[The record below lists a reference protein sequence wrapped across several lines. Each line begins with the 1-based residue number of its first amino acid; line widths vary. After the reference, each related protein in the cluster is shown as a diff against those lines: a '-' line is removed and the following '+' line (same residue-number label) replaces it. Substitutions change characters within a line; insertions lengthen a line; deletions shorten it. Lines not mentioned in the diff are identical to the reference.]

1 MIYIGFFTAKQFS
14 EKWGI
19 SERRIIKLCKEER
32 IAGAIKNGMVWLI
45 PEETLKP
52 SDKRRKIS
60 QYIQTQKNIAIIN
73 INNKI
78 AENLIPSLKKEGYNI
93 VATYLKTEKIENTI
107 EEINLFEIDMSD
119 KNNLQRFLHSNGKYF
134 NGLIFI
140 ELEDESKNKEWF
152 IKEFAKKMDCESSI
166 ILVNKFKENREN
178 LAQKMAQ
185 ELDANVGARINL
197 LDLKLPESE
206 NLIIDYKEITNDII
220 KLLTGFKNTTGITIQ
235 SDAGY
240 IEFLENERTKDLT
253 KGEFYRI
260 LNYYFNK
267 LDKESNMWA
276 ASMMLEDEWTEE
288 PLEMNF
294 RIVNLEAANR
304 GANIERIF
312 IFSKD
317 KIKEF
322 KENKTLKIYMQN
334 SNINT
339 LFVDY
344 DEVLKKE
351 PELLKLVGN
360 GWDGFNEEAIAV
372 DIPDDENSRG
382 YISSNKDEIQKA
394 YETFK
399 KLKKYS
405 KDLREIL

>member
-1 MIYIGFFTAKQFS
+1 MGFLTAKQFS

-19 SERRIIKLCKEER
+19 SERRIIKLCKEDR
-32 IAGAIKNGMVWLI
+32 IVGALKNGMVWLI

-60 QYIQTQKNIAIIN
+60 QYIQTQKNIAVIN

-78 AENLIPSLKKEGYNI
+78 AEDLLPSLKKEGYNI
-93 VATYLKTEKIENTI
+93 VATYEKTEKLEANIKDGNV
-107 EEINLFEIDMSD
+107 FEIDIENKSS
-119 KNNLQRFLHSNGKYF
+119 LQNFLNSNGKYF
-134 NGLIFI
+134 NGLIYI
-140 ELEDESKNKEWF
+140 ELENEHKNKEWL

-166 ILVNKFKENREN
+166 VLVNKFKENRKDLSKK
-178 LAQKMAQ
+178 LAL
-185 ELDANVGARINL
+185 ELNNDIGVRINS
-197 LDLKLPESE
+197 LDLKFPESK
-206 NLIIDYKEITNDII
+206 NAIIDYKEISNDII
-220 KLLTGFKNTTGITIQ
+220 KLLTGFKNTTGTTIE
-235 SDAGY
+235 SDVRC
-240 IEFLENERTKDLT
+240 IEFLKNGRTKNLS
-253 KGEFYRI
+253 KGEFYKI

-267 LDKESNMWA
+267 LNKESNMWA

-312 IFSKD
+312 IFSKS

-322 KENKTLKIYMQN
+322 KENKTLKVYMQN

-344 DEVLKKE
+344 DEFLKKE
-351 PELLKLVGN
+351 PELLKEVGN
-360 GWDGFNEEAIAV
+360 GWDGFNQEAIAV
-372 DIPDDENSRG
+372 DISDDEKSRG
-382 YISSNKDEIQKA
+382 YISSNELEVKKA
-394 YETFK
+394 HETFK
-399 KLKKYS
+399 RLKKYS
-405 KDLREIL
+405 KDLREILK

>member
-1 MIYIGFFTAKQFS
+1 MVIYIGFFTAKQFS

-152 IKEFAKKMDCESSI
+152 IKE
-166 ILVNKFKENREN
+166 

-185 ELDANVGARINL
+185 ELDANIGARINL

-312 IFSKD
+312 TFSKE

>member
-1 MIYIGFFTAKQFS
+1 MGFLTAKQFS

-19 SERRIIKLCKEER
+19 SERRIIKLCKEDR
-32 IAGAIKNGMVWLI
+32 IVGALKNGMVWLI

-60 QYIQTQKNIAIIN
+60 QYIQTQKNIAVIN

-78 AENLIPSLKKEGYNI
+78 AEDLLPSLKKEGYNI
-93 VATYLKTEKIENTI
+93 VATYEKTEKLEVNTKEANI
-107 EEINLFEIDMSD
+107 FEIDIENKSSL
-119 KNNLQRFLHSNGKYF
+119 KNFLNSNGKYF
-134 NGLIFI
+134 NGVIYI
-140 ELEDESKNKEWF
+140 ELENEHKNKEWL

-166 ILVNKFKENREN
+166 VLVNKFKENRKDLSKK
-178 LAQKMAQ
+178 LAL
-185 ELDANVGARINL
+185 ELNNDIGVRINT
-197 LDLKLPESE
+197 LDLKFPESK
-206 NLIIDYKEITNDII
+206 NAIIDYKEISNDII
-220 KLLTGFKNTTGITIQ
+220 KLLTGFKNTTGTTIE
-235 SDAGY
+235 SDVRC
-240 IEFLENERTKDLT
+240 IEFLKNGRTKNLS
-253 KGEFYRI
+253 KGEFYKI

-267 LDKESNMWA
+267 LNKESNMWA

-312 IFSKD
+312 IFSKS

-322 KENKTLKIYMQN
+322 KENKTLKVYMQN

-351 PELLKLVGN
+351 PELLKEVGN
-360 GWDGFNEEAIAV
+360 GWDGFNQEAIAV
-372 DIPDDENSRG
+372 DIPDDEKSRG
-382 YISSNKDEIQKA
+382 YISSNEEEVKKA
-394 YETFK
+394 YEIFK
-399 KLKKYS
+399 RLKKYS
-405 KDLREIL
+405 KDLREILK

>member
-1 MIYIGFFTAKQFS
+1 MGFLTAKQFS

-32 IAGAIKNGMVWLI
+32 IIGAIKNGMVWLI

-73 INNKI
+73 IGNKI
-78 AENLIPSLKKEGYNI
+78 AENLIPSLKKEGYNV
-93 VATYLKTEKIENTI
+93 VATYSKTVKVENSI
-107 EEINLFEIDMSD
+107 QEINLFEMDMSD
-119 KNNLQRFLHSNGKYF
+119 KNSMQKFLDSNGKYF
-134 NGLIFI
+134 NGLILI
-140 ELEDESKNKEWF
+140 ELENDSKNKEWF
-152 IKEFAKKMDCESSI
+152 IKEFAKKLDCESSI
-166 ILVNKFKENREN
+166 VLVNKFEESREN
-178 LAQKMAQ
+178 LVKKISK
-185 ELDANVGARINL
+185 ELENDIGVRINS
-197 LDLKLPESE
+197 LDLKLPE
-206 NLIIDYKEITNDII
+206 NKNAIIDYKEVTNDII
-220 KLLTGFKNTTGITIQ
+220 KLLTGFKNTTGISIQ
-235 SDAGY
+235 SDAGC
-240 IEFLENERTKDLT
+240 IEFLENGRTKNLS
-253 KGEFYRI
+253 KGEFYRV

-312 IFSKD
+312 IFSKE

-344 DEVLKKE
+344 DEILKKE
-351 PELLKLVGN
+351 PELLKAVGN
-360 GWDGFNEEAIAV
+360 GWDGFDNEALAV
-372 DIPDDENSRG
+372 DITNNKNARG
-382 YISSNKDEIQKA
+382 YISSNKKEIQKA
-394 YETFK
+394 YEAFK
-399 KLKKYS
+399 RLKKYS
-405 KDLREIL
+405 KDLRKIL

>member
-1 MIYIGFFTAKQFS
+1 MGFLTAKQFS

-32 IAGAIKNGMVWLI
+32 IIGAIKNGMVWLI

-60 QYIQTQKNIAIIN
+60 QYIQTQKSIAIIN
-73 INNKI
+73 IDNKI
-78 AENLIPSLKKEGYNI
+78 AENLIPSLKKEGYNVI
-93 VATYLKTEKIENTI
+93 ATYSKTAKLENNI
-107 EEINLFEIDMSD
+107 QEINLFEMDISD
-119 KNNLQRFLHSNGKYF
+119 KNSIQKFLDSNGKYF

-140 ELEDESKNKEWF
+140 ELENDLKNKEWF

-166 ILVNKFKENREN
+166 VLVNKFKESREN
-178 LAQKMAQ
+178 LVKKISK
-185 ELDANVGARINL
+185 ELENNIGVRINS
-197 LDLKLPESE
+197 LDLKFPESK
-206 NLIIDYKEITNDII
+206 NVIIDYKEITNDII
-220 KLLTGFKNTTGITIQ
+220 KLLTGFKNTTGISIQ
-235 SDAGY
+235 SDAGC
-240 IEFLENERTKDLT
+240 IEFLENGRTKNLS

-267 LDKESNMWA
+267 LDKASNMWA

-312 IFSKD
+312 IFSKE

-322 KENKTLKIYMQN
+322 RENKTLKIYMQN

-339 LFVDY
+339 LYVDY
-344 DEVLKKE
+344 DEVLEKE

-382 YISSNKDEIQKA
+382 YISSNKKEIQKA

-399 KLKKYS
+399 RLKKYS
-405 KDLREIL
+405 KDLRKIL